1 VRAPTL
7 SMESSLSQ
15 IDIEHA
21 HSRTPEQVRQA
32 VEGIAAKL
40 QERHGLS
47 SRWEGDVLALG
58 GPGIDGRIEMLPGKV
73 RVQAEL
79 GFLFSALQG
88 MVESEIRRVLAEKL
102 D

>member
-1 VRAPTL
+1 MSR
-7 SMESSLSQ
+7 

-21 HSRTPEQVRQA
+21 HSRTPADVRQA

-40 QERHGLS
+40 QERHSLAGT
-47 SRWEGDVLALG
+47 WEDDVLRLD
-58 GPGIDGRIEMLPGKV
+58 GPGIDGCIEMLPGKV

-88 MVESEIRRVLAEKL
+88 LVESEIRRVLAEKL

>member
-1 VRAPTL
+1 L
-7 SMESSLSQ
+7 SR

-32 VEGIAAKL
+32 VEGIAARL

-47 SRWEGDVLALG
+47 SRWEGDSLALG
-58 GPGIDGRIEMLPGKV
+58 GPGIDGRIELLPGKV

-88 MVESEIRRVLAEKL
+88 LVESEIRRVLAEKFG
-102 D
+102 